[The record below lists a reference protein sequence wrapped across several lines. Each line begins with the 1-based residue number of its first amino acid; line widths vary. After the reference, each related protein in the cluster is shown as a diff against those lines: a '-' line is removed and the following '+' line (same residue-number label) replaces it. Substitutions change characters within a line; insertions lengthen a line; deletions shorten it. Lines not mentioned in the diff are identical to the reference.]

1 MWKRRKM
8 ISISFKKK
16 KTLKMPQGKYFELNW
31 KESGGR
37 GVTRKITATTKT
49 EKSL

>member
-1 MWKRRKM
+1 
-8 ISISFKKK
+8 
-16 KTLKMPQGKYFELNW
+16 MPQGKYFELNW

-37 GVTRKITATTKT
+37 GVTRKITATKT